1 MIFKSDLDQGKYQI
15 ISEELVPELDKY
27 DGFKLS
33 LVIPCFNEEETLLH
47 SFNKIVNDL
56 HLIKDIELILVDD
69 GSSDSTW
76 KIILDIKS
84 KDNRVKGIKLSRNF
98 GHQYAVTAGLLSC
111 NGDCI
116 AIIDADLQDPPKVI
130 LKMIS
135 LWKKGHYVI
144 FGKRKKRRGESFFK
158 IITANIFYKFL
169 NFLSGD
175 FIPRDTGDF
184 RLIDKE
190 INDILKQMPEYDR
203 FLRGMIAWIGFS
215 QVGIEYNRDKREYG
229 ETKYTFKKMISLAA
243 SAIFSFSLKPLR
255 LAIVLGSLSAGIAIS
270 IVLYAI
276 TMKIF
281 GTPIPGWTTL
291 TVLISFFSGVQ
302 LVSIGLLGEY
312 VGRAFIQ
319 GKYRPQ
325 FIIEETTKE
334 NE

>member
-1 MIFKSDLDQGKYQI
+1 MIFKSDLSDGKYQI
-15 ISEELVPELDKY
+15 ISEESVAEFSEY

-33 LVIPCFNEEETLLH
+33 VVIPCFNEEETLLH

-56 HLIKDIELILVDD
+56 YIIKDIELVLVDD
-69 GSSDSTW
+69 GSDDSTW
-76 KIILDIKS
+76 EIILDIKS
-84 KDNRVKGIKLSRNF
+84 KDKRVKGIKLSRNF
-98 GHQYAVTAGLLSC
+98 GHQYAVTAGLSAC

-116 AIIDADLQDPPKVI
+116 AIIDADLQDPPGLI

-144 FGKRKKRRGESFFK
+144 FGKRKKRDGESLFK

-184 RLIDKE
+184 RLIDKK
-190 INDILKQMPEYDR
+190 INNTLKEMPEYDR
-203 FLRGMIAWIGFS
+203 FLRGMIAWVGFS

-229 ETKYTFKKMISLAA
+229 ETKYTFKKMVSLAA

-255 LAIVLGSLSAGIAIS
+255 VAIVLGALSAGIAIS
-270 IVLYAI
+270 IVFYSI
-276 TMKIF
+276 VMKIF
-281 GTPIPGWTTL
+281 GSPVPGWTTL

-302 LVSIGLLGEY
+302 LISIGLLGEY

-319 GKYRPQ
+319 AKHRPQ
-325 FIIEETTKE
+325 YIIEETTQE
-334 NE
+334 YE